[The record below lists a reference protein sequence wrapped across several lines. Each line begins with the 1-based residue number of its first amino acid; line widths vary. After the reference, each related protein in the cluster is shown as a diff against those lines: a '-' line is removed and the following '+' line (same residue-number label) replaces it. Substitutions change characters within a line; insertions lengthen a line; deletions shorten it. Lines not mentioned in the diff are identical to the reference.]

1 MLSLPNIDPR
11 GVIHVH
17 YDRDGHYKGYR
28 VEIPVERM
36 TADELAETLDEM
48 RAVWPVPSERPV
60 RVRESL
66 RRVKREVCARCVKE
80 QAA

>member
-1 MLSLPNIDPR
+1 MQSLHDIDPR

-17 YDRDGHYKGYR
+17 YDRDNHYKGYR

-36 TADELAETLDEM
+36 TVGELFETIDEIRGA
-48 RAVWPVPSERPV
+48 WPVPSERPE